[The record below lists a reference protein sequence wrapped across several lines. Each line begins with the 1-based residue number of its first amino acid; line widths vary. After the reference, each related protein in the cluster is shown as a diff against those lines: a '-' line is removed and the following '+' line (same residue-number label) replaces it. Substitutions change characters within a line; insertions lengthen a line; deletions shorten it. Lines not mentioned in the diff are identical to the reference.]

1 MSDLITRIHAD
12 IDKDPYYKDNFAN
25 DGEKFLAWYLRNIY
39 QRTAVE
45 ARQDITDGLNDK
57 EIDALIVDDDKRK
70 IFIFQGKFFTTTSV
84 DGGPIQEILT
94 AWLRIQ
100 DLPSLQ
106 AAANEKLRPK
116 LEAVAEALKED
127 YEVVFELV
135 TTGSLT
141 DAAKGDLDTF
151 QNQIADFEHP
161 ESSIT
166 LVDSATIKARWEE
179 ALTQELP
186 KLKHTFTLQAGQ
198 YLAVEIGGVKT
209 VLAAVS
215 LAECVKIP
223 GIADGRLFRKNVRQS
238 LGLSNKVNKGLKQT
252 IQSET
257 PQYFFLFHNGITA
270 LCETLTLDGTRHEL
284 LLDGMSVVNGC
295 QSLSTIRAC
304 SEKAKIATNAYV
316 LFRFYEIPQKDLA
329 DKISIYTNS
338 QSAVKARDLRS
349 NDKRVIAIKR
359 AYEARYPQGFF
370 IAKRGEQRPADKSA
384 DQTVDIV
391 DLARTLAAWHLRMPI
406 IAGNENRLFDK
417 HFEQLFRPDYAPE
430 DIDALNRWSRKID
443 KLWDASTLNL
453 NDQLIATP
461 SQAKYQ
467 LLYAV
472 QLSFCA
478 ASKQLDKIP
487 APSATLAAFNA
498 SADAIVTNAAIG
510 FENAFQSAVQEYAAA
525 NKVFSPQ
532 NWLKSKDSLTKI
544 QASVS
549 MLINMLQNM
558 PGGAA
563 LKTTLTLKP
572 ELFGLRWSSE

>member
-1 MSDLITRIHAD
+1 MSELIARIQAD

-25 DGEKFLAWYLRNIY
+25 DGERFLAWYLRNIY

-45 ARQDITDGLNDK
+45 ARQDITDGQNDK
-57 EIDALIVDDDKRK
+57 EIDAVIVDDEKRK
-70 IFIFQGKFFTTTSV
+70 VFIFQGKFFTTSSV
-84 DGGPIQEILT
+84 DGGPIQEILA

-100 DLPSLQ
+100 DLPALQ

-116 LEAVAEALKED
+116 LEAVAEALKDE

-141 DAAKGDLDTF
+141 DAAKGDLEAF
-151 QNQIADFEHP
+151 QNKIGDFEHP

-186 KLKHTFTLQAGQ
+186 KLKHTFTLQGGQ

-209 VLAAVS
+209 VLAAVPLS
-215 LAECVKIP
+215 ECVKIP

-252 IQSET
+252 IQGET

-270 LCETLTLDGTRHEL
+270 LCEKLMLDTTKHEL
-284 LLDGMSVVNGC
+284 VLEGMSVVNGC

-304 SEKAKIATNAYV
+304 SEKAKNAGNSHV

-391 DLARTLAAWHLRMPI
+391 EFARTLAAWHLRMPI

-417 HFEQLFRPDYAPE
+417 HFEQLFRADYAPE

-498 SADAIVTNAAIG
+498 SADAIVTNAAVG
-510 FENAFQSAVQEYAAA
+510 FENAFQSAVQEYATA

-549 MLINMLQNM
+549 MLINMLGNM
-558 PGGAA
+558 PGGTE

>member
-1 MSDLITRIHAD
+1 MSDLITRIRAD
-12 IDKDPYYKDNFAN
+12 INKDPYYKDNFAN
-25 DGEKFLAWYLRNIY
+25 DGERFLAWYLRNIY

-45 ARQDITDGLNDK
+45 ARHDITDGQNDK
-57 EIDALIVDDDKRK
+57 EIDALIVDDEKRK
-70 IFIFQGKFFTTTSV
+70 VFIFQGKFFTATSV
-84 DGGPIQEILT
+84 DGGPIQEILA

-106 AAANEKLRPK
+106 EAANEKLRPK
-116 LEAVAEALKED
+116 LEAVAEALRDD

-141 DAAKGDLDTF
+141 DAAKGDLDAF

-186 KLKHTFTLQAGQ
+186 KLKHTFTLRAGQ

-209 VLAAVS
+209 ILAAVS

-270 LCETLTLDGTRHEL
+270 LCETLTLDAARNEVT
-284 LLDGMSVVNGC
+284 LDGMSVVNGC

-304 SEKAKIATNAYV
+304 SEKAKTAANAYV

-349 NDKRVIAIKR
+349 NDKRVISIKR

-370 IAKRGEQRPADKSA
+370 IAKRGEQRPADKA
-384 DQTVDIV
+384 AAQTVDIV
-391 DLARTLAAWHLRMPI
+391 ELARCLAAWHLRMPI

-417 HFEQLFRPDYAPE
+417 HFEQLFRPDYAPA
-430 DIDALNRWSRKID
+430 DIDALNRWSAKID
-443 KLWDASTLNL
+443 SLWNASTLNL

-487 APSATLAAFNA
+487 TPSATMAAFNA
-498 SADAIVTNAAIG
+498 SADSIVTNAAVG
-510 FENAFQSAVQEYAAA
+510 FEQAFQAAVQEYAGT

-532 NWLKSKDSLTKI
+532 NWLKSKDSLTKV
-544 QASVS
+544 AACVS

>member
-1 MSDLITRIHAD
+1 L
-12 IDKDPYYKDNFAN
+12 
-25 DGEKFLAWYLRNIY
+25 
-39 QRTAVE
+39 
-45 ARQDITDGLNDK
+45 
-57 EIDALIVDDDKRK
+57 DA
-70 IFIFQGKFFTTTSV
+70 
-84 DGGPIQEILT
+84 
-94 AWLRIQ
+94 
-100 DLPSLQ
+100 
-106 AAANEKLRPK
+106 
-116 LEAVAEALKED
+116 
-127 YEVVFELV
+127 
-135 TTGSLT
+135 
-141 DAAKGDLDTF
+141 F

-186 KLKHTFTLQAGQ
+186 KLKHTFTLRAGQ

-209 VLAAVS
+209 ILAAVS

-270 LCETLTLDGTRHEL
+270 LCETLTLDAARNEVT
-284 LLDGMSVVNGC
+284 LDGMSVVNGC

-304 SEKAKIATNAYV
+304 SEKAKTAANAYV

-349 NDKRVIAIKR
+349 NDKRVISIKR

-370 IAKRGEQRPADKSA
+370 IAKRGEQRPADKA
-384 DQTVDIV
+384 AAQTVDIV
-391 DLARTLAAWHLRMPI
+391 ELARCLAAWHLRMPI

-417 HFEQLFRPDYAPE
+417 HFEQLFRPDYAPA
-430 DIDALNRWSRKID
+430 DIDALNRWSAKID
-443 KLWDASTLNL
+443 SLWNASTLNL

-487 APSATLAAFNA
+487 TPSATMAAFNA
-498 SADAIVTNAAIG
+498 SADSIVTNAAVG
-510 FENAFQSAVQEYAAA
+510 FEQAFQAAVQEYAGT

-532 NWLKSKDSLTKI
+532 NWLKSKDSLTKV
-544 QASVS
+544 AACVS

>member
-1 MSDLITRIHAD
+1 MSELLSRIQAD
-12 IDKDPYYKDNFAN
+12 IAKDPYFKDNFAN
-25 DGEKFLAWYLRNIY
+25 DGERFLAWYLRNIH

-45 ARQDITDGLNDK
+45 ARQDITDGQHDK
-57 EIDALIVDDDKRK
+57 EIDAVIVDDEKRK
-70 IFIFQGKFFTTTSV
+70 VLIFQGKFFTETSV

-100 DLPSLQ
+100 DIPALQ
-106 AAANEKLRPK
+106 EAANEKLRPK
-116 LEAVAEALKED
+116 LEAVAEALKDD

-135 TTGSLT
+135 TTGTLT
-141 DAAKGDLDTF
+141 DAARKDLETF
-151 QNQIADFEHP
+151 QNQITDFEHP
-161 ESSIT
+161 ECSIT
-166 LVDSATIKARWEE
+166 LVDSATIKAGWDE
-179 ALTQELP
+179 ALAQELP
-186 KLKHTFTLQAGQ
+186 KLKHTFSLQAGR
-198 YLAVEIGGVKT
+198 YLAVEVGGVKT
-209 VLAAVS
+209 VLAAVPLS
-215 LAECVKIP
+215 ECVKIP

-252 IQSET
+252 IQSDT

-270 LCETLTLDGTRHEL
+270 LCEKLTIDDNKHEL
-284 LLDGMSVVNGC
+284 MLDGMSVVNGC
-295 QSLSTIRAC
+295 QSLTTIRAC
-304 SEKAKIATNAYV
+304 SEKAKNAANSHV

-349 NDKRVIAIKR
+349 NDKRVIALKR

-370 IAKRGEQRPADKSA
+370 IAKRGEQRPADKA
-384 DQTVDIV
+384 QDQTVDIV
-391 DLARTLAAWHLRMPI
+391 ELARTLAAWHLRMPI

-417 HFEQLFRPDYAPE
+417 HFEQLFRADYPVE

-443 KLWDASTLNL
+443 ELWDSSRLNL

-461 SQAKYQ
+461 SQAKYE

-478 ASKQLDKIP
+478 ASKQLDKVP
-487 APSATLAAFNA
+487 APSATMAAFA
-498 SADAIVTNAAIG
+498 SSADAIVTNAAVG
-510 FENAFQSAVQEYAAA
+510 FENAFQSARQEYEAS

-544 QASVS
+544 QGSTT
-549 MLINMLQNM
+549 MLVNMLQNM

-563 LKTTLTLKP
+563 LKESLTVKP
-572 ELFGLRWSSE
+572 EIFGLRWSSE